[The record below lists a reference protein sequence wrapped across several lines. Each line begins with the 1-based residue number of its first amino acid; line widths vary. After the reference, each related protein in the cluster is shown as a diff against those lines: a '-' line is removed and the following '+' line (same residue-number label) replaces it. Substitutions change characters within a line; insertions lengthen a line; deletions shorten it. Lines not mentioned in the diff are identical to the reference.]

1 MWHSLSLSHP
11 TKSFPH
17 HRSSQSRR
25 CQCLLC
31 PQTTVI
37 PPASSSVSLHI
48 SPLHASS
55 SPSSPHSRSPLPIDL
70 VPGFVAPA
78 DGGAETCRGRSRCV
92 HGGRRGGW
100 GIRVAAST
108 SRSSSSCSA
117 SPSSST
123 RCRLCLLLPAVP
135 SPGCLILCVSG
146 AGSAFLRFLS
156 SSATMEGLL
165 LVQRLPGD
173 PISGLHCTKRNCL
186 RASCCGRTLCFISH
200 TKSMG
205 KAGAGN
211 TWT

>member
-1 MWHSLSLSHP
+1 M
-11 TKSFPH
+11 
-17 HRSSQSRR
+17 
-25 CQCLLC
+25 
-31 PQTTVI
+31 
-37 PPASSSVSLHI
+37 

-123 RCRLCLLLPAVP
+123 RFGLPKISFKLRHYGRL
-135 SPGCLILCVSG
+135 
-146 AGSAFLRFLS
+146 AF
-156 SSATMEGLL
+156 SSAIARGSNIW
-165 LVQRLPGD
+165 P
-173 PISGLHCTKRNCL
+173 PLHEKKL
-186 RASCCGRTLCFISH
+186 FESIVL
-200 TKSMG
+200 
-205 KAGAGN
+205 
-211 TWT
+211 W